1 MMDADLLLGLNG
13 LAIALLMAVA
23 LLLFWFVLRAWHG
36 ALPGWAPSPRQA
48 ALFGVPALLLLGLAA
63 PVSGWLVLDQ
73 RGIPL
78 GLTWVLCSSLLY
90 LLAGIAWL
98 LASRRLLVLHAGPA
112 ELAAPRGRFLGFS
125 LGYAALGLTLLLV
138 ILGLILVRPA

>member
-1 MMDADLLLGLNG
+1 
-13 LAIALLMAVA
+13 
-23 LLLFWFVLRAWHG
+23 
-36 ALPGWAPSPRQA
+36 
-48 ALFGVPALLLLGLAA
+48 
-63 PVSGWLVLDQ
+63 VSGWLVLDQ

-78 GLTWVLCSSLLY
+78 GLTWVLGSSLLY

-125 LGYAALGLTLLLV
+125 LGYAALGLILLLV
-138 ILGLILVRPA
+138 ILGLILVRPV

>member
-13 LAIALLMAVA
+13 LAISLLMVVA

-73 RGIPL
+73 RGIP
-78 GLTWVLCSSLLY
+78 W
-90 LLAGIAWL
+90 A
-98 LASRRLLVLHAGPA
+98 
-112 ELAAPRGRFLGFS
+112 
-125 LGYAALGLTLLLV
+125 
-138 ILGLILVRPA
+138 